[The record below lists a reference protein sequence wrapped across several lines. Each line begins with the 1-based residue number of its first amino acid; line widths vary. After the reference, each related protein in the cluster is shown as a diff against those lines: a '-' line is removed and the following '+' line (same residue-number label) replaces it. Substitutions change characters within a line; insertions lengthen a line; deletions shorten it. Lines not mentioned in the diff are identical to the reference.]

1 VCLGKGVERG
11 EGEGEVFA
19 PREEAGSGEDTWV
32 EDCHLIS
39 EPVQCQSRALWEGF
53 HLLEK
58 LFWGDALHF
67 QIDGDSSFVRLC
79 IVIPHSPIFSIV
91 AAVVTIRKY
100 DVDDQHHPYES

>member
-1 VCLGKGVERG
+1 MERG